1 MSKPRIHVRKRKE
14 LHGDLNEAVG
24 VDRASLAEMERM
36 NAEFIASAKRMNI
49 KPITLLFM
57 TNQLREMVRKILF
70 RQCLGHYH
78 EVIGEPTEEEMEIIM
93 KEFEKMCE
101 IVCEES
107 MRALLIKHDMRSN
120 GSGRKP
126 SPGSA
131 PSGPLLSNGEQPY
144 VPSPERPYYVN

>member
-1 MSKPRIHVRKRKE
+1 MSKPRIHVRKRRE

-24 VDRASLAEMERM
+24 VDRASFAEMDRI
-36 NAEFIASAKRMNI
+36 NAEFIASSKRMNI

-70 RQCLGHYH
+70 HQCLGHYN
-78 EVIGEPTEEEMEIIM
+78 EVIGEPTEEEMKIIM

-107 MRALLIKHDMRSN
+107 MRALIIKHEMRSN
-120 GSGRKP
+120 GSEQKR
-126 SPGSA
+126 SPGNT
-131 PSGPLLSNGEQPY
+131 PSGPARSNE
-144 VPSPERPYYVN
+144 E

>member
-1 MSKPRIHVRKRKE
+1 MGENMGKPRIQVRKRRE

-70 RQCLGHYH
+70 HQCLGPLPR
-78 EVIGEPTEEEMEIIM
+78 GDR
-93 KEFEKMCE
+93 
-101 IVCEES
+101 
-107 MRALLIKHDMRSN
+107 RADRGGDGDHL
-120 GSGRKP
+120 
-126 SPGSA
+126 
-131 PSGPLLSNGEQPY
+131 E
-144 VPSPERPYYVN
+144 